1 MLMSGRFLPDTNIVI
16 ALFADEAIVKDNL
29 GMTETVKNRIFR
41 PFFTTKP
48 NGKGTGLGLAISHQI
63 IVEKH
68 QGQLLC
74 QSTPGQGTE
83 FTIKIPMAQ

>member
-1 MLMSGRFLPDTNIVI
+1 V
-16 ALFADEAIVKDNL
+16 
-29 GMTETVKNRIFR
+29 VKNRLFQ
-41 PFFTTKP
+41 PCFTTKP
-48 NGKGTGLGLAISHQI
+48 SGKGTGLGLAISHQI

-68 QGQLLC
+68 HGQLFC